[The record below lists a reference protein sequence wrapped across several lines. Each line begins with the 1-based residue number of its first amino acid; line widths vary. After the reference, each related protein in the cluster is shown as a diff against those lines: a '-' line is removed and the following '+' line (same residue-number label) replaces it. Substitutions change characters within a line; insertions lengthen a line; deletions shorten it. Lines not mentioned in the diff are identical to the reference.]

1 MGPRG
6 RFYPYLYHCD
16 YIGLL
21 ETGFMQVF
29 FLFGY
34 SSPYKEDSARF
45 SEVASGNP
53 TSTCIPRVDG

>member
-1 MGPRG
+1 MGPRD

-16 YIGLL
+16 YIRLL
-21 ETGFMQVF
+21 GTCFMQV
-29 FLFGY
+29 LYLG
-34 SSPYKEDSARF
+34 SSPYKGDSARF